1 MAEGFENKLIDKRV
15 VARYMR
21 KGLVDEK
28 EFEASLKK
36 LPDLE
41 ADAIPVESEF
51 EDTAEE

>member
-1 MAEGFENKLIDKRV
+1 MAEGFENKHVDKRV
-15 VARYMR
+15 VARYIH
-21 KGLVDEK
+21 KGIVDEK

-51 EDTAEE
+51 EDTAED